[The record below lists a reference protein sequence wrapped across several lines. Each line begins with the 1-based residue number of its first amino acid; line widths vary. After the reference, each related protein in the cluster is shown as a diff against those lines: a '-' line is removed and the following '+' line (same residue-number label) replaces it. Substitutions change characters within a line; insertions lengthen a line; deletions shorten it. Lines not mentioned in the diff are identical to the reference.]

1 MRISTSLQLL
11 IALFLLPA
19 CSAQS
24 KPVAISGKITITS
37 ALASKIGPSD
47 VIFVMAYPEE
57 TESQPESLKAGAK
70 ALNNPPPPLAV
81 QKIMPPLFP
90 AHYQL
95 TTNRT

>member
-1 MRISTSLQLL
+1 
-11 IALFLLPA
+11 
-19 CSAQS
+19 
-24 KPVAISGKITITS
+24 
-37 ALASKIGPSD
+37 
-47 VIFVMAYPEE
+47 MAYPEE